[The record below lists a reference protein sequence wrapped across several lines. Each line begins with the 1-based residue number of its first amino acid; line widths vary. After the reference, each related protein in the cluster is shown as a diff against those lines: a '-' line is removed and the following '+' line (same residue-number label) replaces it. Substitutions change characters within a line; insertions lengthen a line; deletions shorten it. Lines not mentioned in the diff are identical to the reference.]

1 MNLDEQIFIS
11 GHSSKKE
18 KVYLV
23 DFAHEVNAKNATSIK
38 EKNQREKAGQENS
51 EDAVS
56 FSKKIVE
63 ILGQKVKAHNSE
75 QDRKANLSMLKK
87 VFKRAANSFSPEN
100 SLDKSIAIF
109 SMARVNLFLR
119 MLSNEHLK
127 NAASMDES
135 LANAKFLDIS
145 DYWQVE
151 QQDFAKASI
160 DLAGVGDF
168 NFLGSEDLYLE
179 EQDSKEKWYEL

>member
-1 MNLDEQIFIS
+1 
-11 GHSSKKE
+11 
-18 KVYLV
+18 
-23 DFAHEVNAKNATSIK
+23 
-38 EKNQREKAGQENS
+38 
-51 EDAVS
+51 
-56 FSKKIVE
+56 
-63 ILGQKVKAHNSE
+63 
-75 QDRKANLSMLKK
+75 MLKK

-127 NAASMDES
+127 NAVSMDES